1 MPAPAPMKGETCFGI
16 CFPGNFLISYLS
28 DKISFL
34 AVTFKSFLRIT
45 DTVRLFMTD
54 KDYNECVR
62 LYADNVYRFIVK
74 NLRHE
79 EDARDVVQTAFEKL
93 WRNKEEVDPA
103 KRKSYLFTV
112 AYNQMIDHIRKV
124 KRVYLKEEFK
134 EEAKVYDKYIDNAR
148 AVLNQALARLSET
161 QRSLVML
168 KDYEGYSY
176 EEIGK
181 IMNLS
186 ESQVKV
192 YLHRARLQLKEY
204 IVKVENVI

>member
-1 MPAPAPMKGETCFGI
+1 MTEKEYNDC
-16 CFPGNFLISYLS
+16 
-28 DKISFL
+28 
-34 AVTFKSFLRIT
+34 VTQ
-45 DTVRLFMTD
+45 
-54 KDYNECVR
+54 
-62 LYADNVYRFIVK
+62 YADNVYRFILK

-93 WRNKEEVDPA
+93 WRNREDVEGA
-103 KRKSYLFTV
+103 KSKSYLFTV
-112 AYNQMIDHIRKV
+112 AYNGMIDHLRKV
-124 KRVYLKEEFK
+124 KRVQLKDEFRD
-134 EEAKVYDKYIDNAR
+134 EARISNKQMNNAR
-148 AVLNQALARLSET
+148 AVLQEALARLSET

-176 EEIGK
+176 DEIGK